1 MQMRVVL
8 QQKRGFEQSG
18 FEKES
23 DISLGHEF
31 GSLEFGNDDF
41 DVRLQLYFEFVEV
54 VLIGVGEDLVP
65 EAEYDFDASNCLL
78 EVVLQMVSD
87 DVADDGYECDTLQND
102 QFFDVFAVRGEAAV
116 EMSDG

>member
-1 MQMRVVL
+1 M
-8 QQKRGFEQSG
+8 
-18 FEKES
+18 
-23 DISLGHEF
+23 
-31 GSLEFGNDDF
+31 
-41 DVRLQLYFEFVEV
+41 YFEFVEV

-102 QFFDVFAVRGEAAV
+102 
-116 EMSDG
+116 